1 MPVNS
6 LKGHFLVASPHLA
19 DPNFFRSVVLMIQHD
34 EEGAFG
40 VVLNRPTNNSVADVW
55 ELISQLPCDNRD
67 AVHVGGPVAGPLI
80 ALHSNFPHS
89 EMEVTQGVY
98 FASDKDSIIQIVTK
112 PQGSFR
118 LFVGYS
124 GWAAGQLDAE
134 LEAGGWLT
142 EPATREDI
150 FSDYSDLWNRVS
162 RRIGLEI
169 LSPTIKHLWVPD
181 DPSMN

>member
-1 MPVNS
+1 MKS
-6 LKGHFLVASPHLA
+6 LQGHFLVASPHLA

-40 VVLNRPTNNSVADVW
+40 VVLNRPTNNTIADLW
-55 ELISQLPCDNRD
+55 KLISEQPCDSQEP
-67 AVHVGGPVAGPLI
+67 VHVGGPVAGPLI
-80 ALHSNFPHS
+80 AVHGDLAHS
-89 EMEVTQGVY
+89 ELEITRGVY
-98 FASDKDSIIQIVTK
+98 FASNKDAIIQIVTNSQD
-112 PQGSFR
+112 PVR

-124 GWAAGQLDAE
+124 GWAAGQLDGE

-142 EPATREDI
+142 EAATREDV
-150 FSDYSDLWNRVS
+150 FSDQDDLWNRVS

-169 LSPTIKHLWVPD
+169 LSPTIKHLRVPD